1 MGATLSKEERL
12 CGKTAISSLVAEGR
26 WGSALHIRYCY
37 RTRREAE
44 PTDSAPAPVRIM
56 VSVPK
61 KFFKRAVKRN
71 LLKRRI
77 REAYRLNKSLL
88 QPERGVDVL
97 FSYSSKEIVDFETI
111 QNEVKTILS
120 RIGAAL

>member
-26 WGSALHIRYCY
+26 WGSAPHIRYCY

-44 PTDSAPAPVRIM
+44 PTDSAQAPVRIM

-77 REAYRLNKSLL
+77 REAYRLNKIVLKDSKM
-88 QPERGVDVL
+88 DIL
-97 FSYSSKEIVDFETI
+97 FSYSSKEIADFETI

>member
-26 WGSALHIRYCY
+26 WGSVLHLRYCY
-37 RTRREAE
+37 RARREAE
-44 PTDSAPAPVRIM
+44 PTDSAQAPVRIM

-97 FSYSSKEIVDFETI
+97 FSYSSKEIADFETI

>member
-26 WGSALHIRYCY
+26 WGSAPHIRYCY

-77 REAYRLNKSLL
+77 REAYRLNNIVLKDSKM
-88 QPERGVDVL
+88 DIL
-97 FSYSSKEIVDFETI
+97 FSYSSKEVSDFETI
-111 QNEVKTILS
+111 QSEVKTILS

>member
-26 WGSALHIRYCY
+26 WGSAPHIRYCY
-37 RTRREAE
+37 RTRQEAE

-77 REAYRLNKSLL
+77 REAYRLNKIVLKDSKM
-88 QPERGVDVL
+88 DIL
-97 FSYSSKEIVDFETI
+97 FSYSSKEIADFETI

>member
-26 WGSALHIRYCY
+26 WGSAPHIRYCY
-37 RTRREAE
+37 RARREAE

-77 REAYRLNKSLL
+77 REAYRLNKIVLKDSKM
-88 QPERGVDVL
+88 DIL
-97 FSYSSKEIVDFETI
+97 FSYSSKEIADFETI

>member
-26 WGSALHIRYCY
+26 WGSAPHIRYCY

-44 PTDSAPAPVRIM
+44 PTDYAPAPVRIM

-77 REAYRLNKSLL
+77 REAYRLNKIVLKESKM
-88 QPERGVDVL
+88 DIL
-97 FSYSSKEIVDFETI
+97 FSYSSKEIIDFETI

>member
-26 WGSALHIRYCY
+26 WGSAPHIRYCY
-37 RTRREAE
+37 RARREAE

-77 REAYRLNKSLL
+77 REAYRLNKIVLKDSKM
-88 QPERGVDVL
+88 DIL
-97 FSYSSKEIVDFETI
+97 FSYSSKEVADFETI
-111 QNEVKTILS
+111 QNEVKAILS

>member
-26 WGSALHIRYCY
+26 WGSVLHLRYCY
-37 RTRREAE
+37 RARREAE
-44 PTDSAPAPVRIM
+44 PTDSAQAPVRIM

-77 REAYRLNKSLL
+77 KEAYRLNKIFLKDSKM
-88 QPERGVDVL
+88 DIL
-97 FSYSSKEIVDFETI
+97 FSYSSKEIADFETI

>member
-26 WGSALHIRYCY
+26 WGSAPHIRYCY

-44 PTDSAPAPVRIM
+44 PTDYAPAPVRIM

-77 REAYRLNKSLL
+77 REAYRLNKIVLKDSKM
-88 QPERGVDVL
+88 DIL
-97 FSYSSKEIVDFETI
+97 FSYSSKEIADFETI

>member
-26 WGSALHIRYCY
+26 WGSAPHIRYCY
-37 RTRREAE
+37 RARREAE

-77 REAYRLNKSLL
+77 KEAYRLNKIFLKDSKM
-88 QPERGVDVL
+88 DIL
-97 FSYSSKEIVDFETI
+97 FSYSSKEIADFETI

>member
-12 CGKTAISSLVAEGR
+12 CGKSAIGSLVSEGR
-26 WGSALHIRYCY
+26 WGSVAHLRYCY
-37 RTRREAE
+37 RLRRDA
-44 PTDSAPAPVRIM
+44 DSQDVPVISRIL

-77 REAYRLNKSLL
+77 REAYRLNKELL
-88 QPERGVDVL
+88 GSSKVDVL
-97 FSYSSKEIVDFETI
+97 FSYSSKEVSDFETI
-111 QNEVKTILS
+111 QSEVKTILG
-120 RIGAAL
+120 RIGAA